1 MWAAAGS
8 VSYTHLDVYKRQV
21 GVLAPTRFLG
31 SGVLARSA
39 PLASVALGGY
49 DALQVA
55 GSDLTEAE
63 KNAAYTRIGGRTS
76 LSLINISSKT
86 P

>member
-1 MWAAAGS
+1 MCIR
-8 VSYTHLDVYKRQV
+8 DR
-21 GVLAPTRFLG
+21 
-31 SGVLARSA
+31 
-39 PLASVALGGY
+39 LASVALGGY

-76 LSLINISSKT
+76 GGIGGAYAGGQALAFLGPYGIAAGAIGGGILRCV
-86 P
+86 